1 MNKKIVIFIAIL
13 ISLVSIVFIAVWG
26 TLPENNSQSIIES
39 ITISDY
45 DETNE
50 DGDKFKDIL
59 NIVTSDQ
66 NIYIIEYEFLPTD
79 AVYRITATSS
89 RDDVS
94 LQVDEFNKKV
104 YVYFDL
110 SAIGKTVTIRII
122 DKGTQEY
129 DEITLWFKSSGVIIV
144 PDL

>member
-26 TLPENNSQSIIES
+26 TLPESSSQSVIES
-39 ITISDY
+39 LVINDY

-66 NIYIIEYEFLPTD
+66 NVYIIEYEFLPID
-79 AVYRITATSS
+79 AAYRITATSS
-89 RDDVS
+89 RTDVS
-94 LQVDEFNKKV
+94 LQVDEVNQKV
-104 YVYFDL
+104 YAFFDL

-129 DEITLWFKSSGVIIV
+129 DEITL
-144 PDL
+144 